1 MQETTKDIIIEPNA
15 KSEKVSDLYQ
25 PGAFWKE
32 ALDSI
37 LKIYIEKGIKGFR
50 SEPVNLSFFVP
61 TYGWPAYIV
70 KSH

>member
-1 MQETTKDIIIEPNA
+1 MQETTEDIFIEPNA

-37 LKIYIEKGIKGFR
+37 LKIYLEKGIKGF
-50 SEPVNLSFFVP
+50 SSN
-61 TYGWPAYIV
+61 PAYSTIFV
-70 KSH
+70 YDLSKD